1 MFSRDLPLVLKR
13 CIVVTTIIIYNL
25 IIVIFTF
32 AMVFSFLMIIMI
44 RQVLEA
50 DFVYTNETCQQAPLL
65 VRHSLLLF
73 GKAGNQHCHQTIIVT
88 KPSLSPNH

>member
-1 MFSRDLPLVLKR
+1 MFSRDLLLVLKR

-50 DFVYTNETCQQAPLL
+50 GCVYTNETCRQAPLL
-65 VRHSLLLF
+65 VRHSLPLF
-73 GKAGNQHCHQTIIVT
+73 GKAGHHRCHQTIVII
-88 KPSLSPNH
+88 